1 MNSLNNN
8 CDTCVSYEGQGPAH
22 TPFTKGHR
30 SHCSCSSCWWCKS
43 HSNTPSRCLKMSAL
57 TGKVI
62 TNKIRKEVKMTYTI
76 TLETFNGSVKKISVP
91 SKGAVSQ
98 FINEYPKALPVGISV
113 KMSCDALGVRG
124 TLRGVAKW

>member
-1 MNSLNNN
+1 
-8 CDTCVSYEGQGPAH
+8 
-22 TPFTKGHR
+22 
-30 SHCSCSSCWWCKS
+30 
-43 HSNTPSRCLKMSAL
+43 MS
-57 TGKVI
+57 VI
-62 TNKIRKEVKMTYTI
+62 TDRITIQQTNERWSEMTYTI

-124 TLRGVAKW
+124 TLRGKALA